1 MNKILVF
8 QSQYKTSAKHQEK
21 GQPIMTSFLFMGL
34 NIKGESTGAVEDG
47 GRDWLVILYQ
57 HTLLYCQLLKVNCF
71 SLLSNRFDCSVY
83 VCVWPQA
90 GEGGGV
96 GGSFFQC

>member
-1 MNKILVF
+1 MNKILLF

-21 GQPIMTSFLFMGL
+21 GQPIMTAFLFMAL

-57 HTLLYCQLLKVNCF
+57 HTLLA
-71 SLLSNRFDCSVY
+71 LSF
-83 VCVWPQA
+83 
-90 GEGGGV
+90 
-96 GGSFFQC
+96 